1 VVAAP
6 LGVHPGV
13 VDRLV
18 HLAGAGAVLR
28 SA

>member
-1 VVAAP
+1 VVADP

-13 VDRLV
+13 VDRLA
-18 HLAGAGAVLR
+18 HLAWTAAVLR